1 MLALEIIEVHILRL
15 ETLMERIS
23 DPSLLPGIRLQ
34 LGLLYALRSEIE
46 ITYFGEEQIH
56 I

>member
-1 MLALEIIEVHILRL
+1 MLALEIIESHILRL
-15 ETLMERIS
+15 EADMERNS
-23 DPSLLPGIRLQ
+23 DPSLLPGMRLQ

-46 ITYFGEEQIH
+46 IAYFGEEQIH

>member
-1 MLALEIIEVHILRL
+1 MLALEIIENYILIH
-15 ETLMERIS
+15 EAAMERIS
-23 DPSLLPGIRLQ
+23 DPSLLPGIRLK

-46 ITYFGEEQIH
+46 IAYFGEELIH